1 MPECI
6 LVVEDEPELLTVLCD
21 NLSYENYR
29 VVSADTGARALELAA
44 ETSPDLVLLDVMLPT
59 MSGFEVCQRLRR
71 TGFVAPIIMLTARN
85 TELDRIAGLELGAN
99 DYVGK
104 PFSIR
109 ELIARVR
116 AHLRRFEPTVQGARP
131 IICGDLV
138 IDLQSRCVRC
148 GVARLM
154 LSSHE
159 FDLLRYFVTHSG
171 AVVTRHELLSD
182 VWGYSAA
189 VTSRTV
195 DNFVA
200 KLRRKVEPDPDAPR
214 YIVTI
219 HGVGYQFLPD
229 SSL

>member
-29 VVSADTGARALELAA
+29 VVSADTGERALELAA

-59 MSGFEVCQRLRR
+59 MSGLEVCQRLRR

-85 TELDRIAGLELGAN
+85 TEVDRIAGLELGAS

-116 AHLRRFEPTVQGARP
+116 AHLRHFEPAAQGARP

-138 IDLQSRCVRC
+138 IDLQNRCVRR
-148 GVARLM
+148 GMARLM

-171 AVVTRHELLSD
+171 AVVTRHQLLSD

-189 VTSRTV
+189 ATSRTV

-200 KLRRKVEPDPDAPR
+200 KLRRKIESDPDAPR